1 MSDAR
6 LNLRG
11 EVVEDL
17 RRIAATEGV
26 SVPEALALAL
36 RVYHSFASGSPE
48 VVPTGRRSQDVELMD
63 GAGEWLGSMRL
74 ALRVCPTCGGTMTSW
89 STAGS
94 CAGCGRHVE
103 QGTEGP
109 VSAPQ
114 ALAAL
119 GALRRGQLR
128 PS

>member
-11 EVVEDL
+11 DVVEDL

-36 RVYHSFASGSPE
+36 RVYHSVASGSAE
-48 VVPTGRRSQDVELMD
+48 VVPTGRRSQDVNLMD
-63 GAGEWLGSMRL
+63 GEGEWLGSMRL

-94 CAGCGRHVE
+94 CAACGHHVE
-103 QGTEGP
+103 GGTEGP
-109 VSAPQ
+109 VTASQ

-119 GALRRGQLR
+119 EILRRSVEG